1 MKSEDRRS
9 LYLIGIGPGDP
20 ELLTLKSVRL
30 IKSCDVLFVP
40 VRKKA
45 STESIALNIV
55 KTVVDLRNKQIV
67 FLHFPMVKGAQK
79 MLSELTPAAGAI
91 QKELSEGQSGVFI
104 TLGCSTIYSTA
115 GNLFLAL
122 KEKHITMHFVP
133 GVSSI
138 NGAAASSGRPL
149 VFSEDKLAILSA
161 TYTMD
166 QIESCMDGFESVVLM
181 KAHSCMDAIIQLIAK
196 KGLLKTSFIVERATT
211 SEEKIHCMA
220 DIPAGYRPHYMSTV
234 CIKTSIR

>member
-1 MKSEDRRS
+1 MKFETKRN
-9 LYLIGIGPGDP
+9 LFFVGVGPGDP

-55 KTVVDLRNKQIV
+55 KKVIDLRNKQVV
-67 FLHFPMVKGAQK
+67 FLHFPMVKGSQK
-79 MLSELTPAAGAI
+79 MLSELAPAAEAI
-91 QKELSEGQSGVFI
+91 QKELLEGQIGVFI

-122 KEKHITMHFVP
+122 KDKHIAMHFVP

-138 NGAAASSGRPL
+138 NGAAASSGKPL
-149 VFSEDKLAILSA
+149 VFSEEKLAILPT
-161 TYTMD
+161 TYSID
-166 QIESCMDGFESVVLM
+166 QIESCINGFQTVVLM
-181 KAHSCMDAIIQLIAK
+181 KAHSCMDAIVQLIAQ
-196 KGLLKTSFIVERATT
+196 KGLLETSFIMEKATT
-211 SEEKIHCMA
+211 SEESIYCMA
-220 DIPAGYRPHYMSTV
+220 DIPSGYRPHYMSTV
-234 CIKTSIR
+234 FIKTSIK